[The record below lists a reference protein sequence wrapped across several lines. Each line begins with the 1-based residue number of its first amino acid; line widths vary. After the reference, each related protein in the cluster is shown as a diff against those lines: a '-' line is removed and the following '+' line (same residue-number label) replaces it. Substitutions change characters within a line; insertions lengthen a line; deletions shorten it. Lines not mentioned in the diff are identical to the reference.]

1 MGALPVSRSIALRP
15 SRLLLGVFLGVCGA
29 LSFFPFFLMITTSFK
44 PISEIFEAGLRFVPR
59 RPIVDNYVQVFT
71 QSLMPRVLL
80 NGVVVTTLTLA
91 GQLLVSIPAA
101 YALARME
108 FPGRT
113 LAFSLVL
120 AALVFPRYIAAVPS
134 FLIISRLKLIDTYA
148 ALILPFIGT
157 PFAIFLLRQ
166 YFLQV
171 PAEFFDAASIDGCTL
186 AQMLVRVLLPLI
198 RPAIGA
204 FAIFSIVAHWNDFF
218 WPLVVTRSSRM
229 FTPPAGIVYFAD
241 AEAGTK
247 WSVIMAAAIV
257 IIAPLILAFLVGR
270 RQFIASMTH
279 TAVKG

>member
-1 MGALPVSRSIALRP
+1 MGALPVRPPIRLRAA
-15 SRLLLGVFLGVCGA
+15 RVLVTAFMAVCGA
-29 LSFFPFFLMITTSFK
+29 LSFFPFFLMITTSLK
-44 PISEIFEAGLRFVPR
+44 PISEIFEAALRFLPR
-59 RPIVDNYVQVFT
+59 KPIIDNYVEVFRRT
-71 QSLMPRVLL
+71 LMPRFLL
-80 NGVVVTTLTLA
+80 NGVIVTSLTLL
-91 GQLLVSIPAA
+91 GQLLASIPAA

-108 FPGRT
+108 FPGKR
-113 LAFSLVL
+113 LLFSLVL

-134 FLIISRLKLIDTYA
+134 YLIISRLRLIDTYA
-148 ALILPFIGT
+148 GLVLPFVGT
-157 PFAIFLLRQ
+157 AFAIFLLRQ
-166 YFLQV
+166 YFLQI
-171 PAEFFDAASIDGCTL
+171 PGEFFDAASIDGCTL
-186 AQMLVRVLLPLI
+186 LQMLVRVLIPLI

-204 FAIFSIVAHWNDFF
+204 FSIFSIVAHWNDFF

-257 IIAPLILAFLVGR
+257 IIAPLIVAFLLGR